1 MAEQLNIIPRP
12 YQGAEEL
19 ERILQFVGECNVLAD
34 FCVPLHP
41 ADVLHFMS
49 NALRGRNLEQ
59 HVYLYEDEQR
69 RLLALILL
77 HSAKFG
83 GFDLVVHPAYR
94 TLELETRLIAWSEQI
109 QRQRIAAAD
118 SKATHI
124 SNDVLDQDTLRQEAL
139 LAAGYTAEP
148 AASMMVTMRSLLESL
163 PEKKLA
169 EGFTIRR
176 VQGEQEA
183 DALGAVHSS
192 AFGSKWPPGEY
203 LQVMRT
209 PGFRMENELVV
220 VAPDGRL
227 AAFLVY
233 WPEPVSKCGLFEPV
247 GCHPDFQRRGLTKAL
262 MVEGMEQMLAEGM
275 TTAMV
280 IHAADNPA
288 AAALY
293 RSAGFA
299 LKYTVTEYHID
310 HGSV

>member
-1 MAEQLNIIPRP
+1 MAEQLNSIPRP
-12 YQGAEEL
+12 YQGPEEL
-19 ERILQFVGECNVLAD
+19 ARILQLVGECNVLAD

-49 NALRGRNLEQ
+49 NTLRGRNIEQ
-59 HVYLYEDEQR
+59 HIYLYEDEQG

-77 HSAKFG
+77 HAVKFG
-83 GFDLVVHPAYR
+83 GFDLVVHPAHR
-94 TLELETRLIAWSEQI
+94 TLALETRLIAWSEQT
-109 QRQRIAAAD
+109 QRERIAAAD
-118 SKATHI
+118 SKVTHI
-124 SNDVLDQDTLRQEAL
+124 STDVLDQDTLRQEAL

-148 AASMMVTMRSLLESL
+148 APSMMVTMRSLLEPL
-163 PEKKLA
+163 PQKTLA

-183 DALGAVHSS
+183 DALGEVHSS

-203 LQVMRT
+203 IRVMHT

-227 AAFLVY
+227 AAFLIY
-233 WPEPVSKCGLFEPV
+233 WPDPVSKCGLFEPV
-247 GCHPDFQRRGLTKAL
+247 GCHADFQRRGLTKAL
-262 MVEGMEQMLAEGM
+262 MVEGMEHMLAEGM

-288 AAALY
+288 STALY
-293 RSAGFA
+293 RSAGFT
-299 LKYTVTEYHID
+299 LKYAVTEYRKVI
-310 HGSV
+310 